1 MKIKL
6 GNSKNFFKDLLKSDT
21 INYYIPPFFV
31 KEMNDY
37 NEKRTNTS
45 DTASVDEKAF
55 TQWKSFDLW
64 CLGCSIIE
72 VASKKKPW
80 SHYNFKDSL
89 DFIKFLGSTNL
100 APLIP
105 QKLSAQCHKLLEVL
119 FNYSLTK
126 EKDIYEKIFNL
137 DFFKDS
143 DDSNSFSSNN
153 PNSESGMQLGQY
165 LAKNKV
171 TNLLNSNENAS
182 FSISYTM
189 DESNSLAQS
198 FTKLNQSNLSGK
210 RNMNIKINKNPNN
223 MMEKVDE
230 AQAQNEYSPDYVKLK
245 KENNFEL

>member
-1 MKIKL
+1 MFRL
-6 GNSKNFFKDLLKSDT
+6 F
-21 INYYIPPFFV
+21 YYRSCF
-31 KEMNDY
+31 
-37 NEKRTNTS
+37 
-45 DTASVDEKAF
+45 
-55 TQWKSFDLW
+55 
-64 CLGCSIIE
+64 
-72 VASKKKPW
+72 KKKPW

-137 DFFKDS
+137 DFFKENNPSNPNKNNNNLSETQTNGHHS

-210 RNMNIKINKNPNN
+210 RNMNVIINNN

>member
-1 MKIKL
+1 
-6 GNSKNFFKDLLKSDT
+6 
-21 INYYIPPFFV
+21 
-31 KEMNDY
+31 
-37 NEKRTNTS
+37 
-45 DTASVDEKAF
+45 
-55 TQWKSFDLW
+55 
-64 CLGCSIIE
+64 
-72 VASKKKPW
+72 
-80 SHYNFKDSL
+80 
-89 DFIKFLGSTNL
+89 
-100 APLIP
+100 
-105 QKLSAQCHKLLEVL
+105 
-119 FNYSLTK
+119 
-126 EKDIYEKIFNL
+126 
-137 DFFKDS
+137 
-143 DDSNSFSSNN
+143 
-153 PNSESGMQLGQY
+153 MQLGQY